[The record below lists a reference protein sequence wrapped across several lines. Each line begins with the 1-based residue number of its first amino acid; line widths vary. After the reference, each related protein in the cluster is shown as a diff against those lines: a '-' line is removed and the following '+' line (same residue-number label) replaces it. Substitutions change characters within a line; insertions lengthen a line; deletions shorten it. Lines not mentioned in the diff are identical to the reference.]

1 MDTKMRAVVC
11 TAYGPPDVL
20 QLASVEK
27 PIPGDNDVLIRIH
40 ASTVTMGDCE
50 LRGLTLPLWTRIPM
64 RLFMG
69 YRKPKRFTPGMELAG
84 VIESVGKNVTAF
96 KEGDCVFGSS
106 GMRMGANADYKVLK
120 HTSTL
125 AIKPPHV
132 SFEDVAT
139 ISVGGIN
146 ALHFLRKAKIQPGQN
161 VLIIGAGGSIG
172 TYGVQLAK
180 LFGAEVTAV
189 DSTRKLEVLRAI
201 GADHVIDYTKEDFTK
216 NGVQYDVILDTVYT
230 SSFSGCVNALKEEG
244 CYLMANPGP
253 RRMIKSVFAQRKSK
267 KKIVFEFAAEKVVDL
282 NYLAELISTGK
293 IKPVIDK
300 RYPLE
305 KVMDAHRYVE
315 QGNKVGCLI
324 VNVADAAAK
333 V

>member
-1 MDTKMRAVVC
+1 MRAIIC

-20 QLASVEK
+20 QLTSVEK
-27 PIPGDNDVLIRIH
+27 PLPGDNDVLIRIH

-69 YRKPKRFTPGMELAG
+69 FRKPKRFTPGMELAG
-84 VIESVGKNVTAF
+84 VIETVGKNVVSYKA
-96 KEGDCVFGSS
+96 GDCVFGSS
-106 GMRMGANADYKVLK
+106 GMRMGANAEYKVLK
-120 HTSTL
+120 DTSPMG
-125 AIKPPHV
+125 IKPPNV

-139 ISVGGIN
+139 IPVGGIN
-146 ALHFLRKAKIQPGQN
+146 ALHFLRKAKIKTGQK

-189 DSTRKLEVLRAI
+189 DSTHKLEVMRAI

-230 SSFSGCVNALKEEG
+230 SSFSGCVNALTEEG

-253 RRMIKSVFAQRKSK
+253 RRMIKSLFAERNSK
-267 KKIVFEFAAEKVVDL
+267 KKVIFEFAAEKTVDM

-305 KVMDAHRYVE
+305 KVIDAHHYVE

-324 VNVADAAAK
+324 IAVTDAATK
-333 V
+333 S